1 MGRGSLRW
9 LLIPIVVVPLAW
21 LLFAGLGRDPRD
33 IPSPLV
39 GKALPTIEGTTLQGD
54 AWSSTDLAGKPAVI
68 NFWASYCIPSC
79 VDEHPFLVAL
89 QAHHSNDLALIGV
102 LFQDTR
108 DGALAFLTRYGDGG
122 WPTLLDPAGRIALDL
137 GVTGPPE
144 TFFVDA
150 RGIVR
155 GRHVGPLTAE
165 SLAAGLASIG
175 VQS

>member
-9 LLIPIVVVPLAW
+9 LVIPIVVVPLAW
-21 LLFAGLGRDPRD
+21 LLFAGLGRDPRE

-39 GKALPTIEGTTLQGD
+39 GKALPSIAATTLQGD

-79 VDEHPFLVAL
+79 VDEHPFLVGL
-89 QAHHSNDLALIGV
+89 ESRHGQDLALIGV
-102 LFQDTR
+102 LYQDTP
-108 DGALAFLTRYGDGG
+108 DGARGFLARYGDGG
-122 WPTLLDPAGRIALDL
+122 WPTVLDPTGRIAVDL

-155 GRHVGPLTAE
+155 DRHVGPLNAE
-165 SLAAGLASIG
+165 SLAAGLATIG
-175 VQS
+175 IAS